1 MVQLRARELR
11 GVGLMVSCATALRS
25 RCGSLSFG
33 IGTFC
38 IGKLDDQLV
47 RLDLD
52 PDDVIVDEGCV
63 LDLGRSVEVTS
74 NTFYDEGL
82 DLIRWDSAD
91 SSGLFRLALQKR
103 GRDVVP
109 VLDASLS
116 DMARCHL
123 MTAIVVDAAQ

>member
-1 MVQLRARELR
+1 VPRHFDHVA
-11 GVGLMVSCATALRS
+11 A
-25 RCGSLSFG
+25 SLPFG
-33 IGTFC
+33 IGTFWV
-38 IGKLDDQLV
+38 GKLDDQLV

-52 PDDVIVDEGCV
+52 PDDVIVNEGCV

-82 DLIRWDSAD
+82 DLIRWDSEQFR
-91 SSGLFRLALQKR
+91 LVRLALQKS
-103 GRDVVP
+103 GREVVP
-109 VLDASLS
+109 VLDAPLS

>member
-1 MVQLRARELR
+1 VPRQFDH
-11 GVGLMVSCATALRS
+11 VTV
-25 RCGSLSFG
+25 SLSFG

-63 LDLGRSVEVTS
+63 LYVGRFVEVTS

-91 SSGLFRLALQKR
+91 SSAWPCRSA
-103 GRDVVP
+103 DE
-109 VLDASLS
+109 
-116 DMARCHL
+116 M
-123 MTAIVVDAAQ
+123 